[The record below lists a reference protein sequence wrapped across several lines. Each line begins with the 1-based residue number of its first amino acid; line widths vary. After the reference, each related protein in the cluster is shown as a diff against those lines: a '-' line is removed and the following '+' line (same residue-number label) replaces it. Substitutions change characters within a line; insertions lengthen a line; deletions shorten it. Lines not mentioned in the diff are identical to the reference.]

1 MIQLKNDTDFNFVLN
16 CSLSTE
22 TRGANFSFL
31 FVSVLVWRRRKKSTM
46 KFDFWLEEKMCRRL
60 EKNSFFQTFI
70 EDIFLVR
77 KRQKRFLDKKTYF
90 SDSLWQTFISN
101 RLKSEKVESH
111 FLSILK
117 VLGASFFF
125 GQCHF
130 ADGGFAPVQTLSA
143 WSMGTYYDSKG
154 LLWQPLR

>member
-1 MIQLKNDTDFNFVLN
+1 MP
-16 CSLSTE
+16 SS
-22 TRGANFSFL
+22 R
-31 FVSVLVWRRRKKSTM
+31 
-46 KFDFWLEEKMCRRL
+46 EKIR
-60 EKNSFFQTFI
+60 FFQTFI

-117 VLGASFFF
+117 VLGASFFSASAISPTEVLHQSKLYQLDRWEHIMIVKVYF
-125 GQCHF
+125 GNLFVRKISDVVPHC
-130 ADGGFAPVQTLSA
+130 
-143 WSMGTYYDSKG
+143 GT
-154 LLWQPLR
+154 